1 MDELNMVQVGRH
13 MREARRARHITVN
26 KLAGQADLSWNTLS
40 AYERGLVC
48 PGLRNL
54 WALAD
59 VLGISLDEYVGRG
72 KEPGA

>member
-1 MDELNMVQVGRH
+1 MDELDMAQVGRH
-13 MREARRARHITVN
+13 MREARRARYITVN
-26 KLAGQADLSWNTLS
+26 KLARQADLSWNALS
-40 AYERGLVC
+40 AYERGLVS

-72 KEPGA
+72 R